1 MKRTFLTVAALVLV
15 AGCGGETETSSKKKA
30 DTKASDLPVRELPD
44 DWAST
49 IDNPWLPLAEG
60 ASWTYEKKTA
70 DGTEDV
76 VVTVT
81 DQKKTV
87 DGVKTTVVNEK
98 VSEGGELVDDTH
110 TWYAQDADGNVWTL
124 GEKTETHEDGK
135 VETEGWESGVD
146 GARAGIAML
155 AEPAVGEVYQ
165 QTYLKGESEDRAKV
179 LSTAESVTVPFGS
192 WEGVLQTEDSSPL
205 EPEVEH
211 KFYAKGVGAVQQE
224 TVKGEKEQVVLT
236 TYKKP

>member
-1 MKRTFLTVAALVLV
+1 MKRTLLTVAALVLV
-15 AGCGGETETSSKKKA
+15 AGCGGEAETSSKKKA

-87 DGVKTTVVNEK
+87 DGVKTTRVPRC
-98 VSEGGELVDDTH
+98 SPRHSTGLCR
-110 TWYAQDADGNVWTL
+110 L
-124 GEKTETHEDGK
+124 GL
-135 VETEGWESGVD
+135 WF
-146 GARAGIAML
+146 R
-155 AEPAVGEVYQ
+155 
-165 QTYLKGESEDRAKV
+165 
-179 LSTAESVTVPFGS
+179 
-192 WEGVLQTEDSSPL
+192 
-205 EPEVEH
+205 
-211 KFYAKGVGAVQQE
+211 
-224 TVKGEKEQVVLT
+224 
-236 TYKKP
+236 KPGYR